1 MLRGFE
7 LYNNVKRKIIF
18 KSRVIIFH
26 PLHRKT
32 YEASLVAAGTG
43 ARSQPCIVTGYPVL
57 GNRSEYLIEYCDFF
71 YRTNLDDLVWKT
83 SGLSPRAPLLTSQLF
98 GLAGYSLTLHACRN
112 DVGSLKV
119 S

>member
-7 LYNNVKRKIIF
+7 LYNNVKRKIIL
-18 KSRVIIFH
+18 KRGVIIFH

-57 GNRSEYLIEYCDFF
+57 GNRSEYLVEYCDFF
-71 YRTNLDDLVWKT
+71 FKPTSIIWFGRPLV
-83 SGLSPRAPLLTSQLF
+83 SPPE
-98 GLAGYSLTLHACRN
+98 HPC
-112 DVGSLKV
+112 
-119 S
+119 